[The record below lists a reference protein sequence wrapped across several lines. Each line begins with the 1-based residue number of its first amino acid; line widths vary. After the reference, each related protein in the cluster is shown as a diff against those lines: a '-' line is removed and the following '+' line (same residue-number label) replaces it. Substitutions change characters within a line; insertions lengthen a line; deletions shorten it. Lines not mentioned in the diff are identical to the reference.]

1 MKKESQHIFDNPR
14 NIKRLLRVFFTL
26 CAVLLL
32 LEVMHHRHMM
42 HAWEHL
48 WGFYSIFGF
57 VACVA
62 LVLIAKELR
71 KVLMRP
77 EDYYDAD

>member
-1 MKKESQHIFDNPR
+1 MKKERQHIFDNPR

-32 LEVMHHRHMM
+32 LDVVHHRHII
-42 HAWEHL
+42 HPWEYL
-48 WGFYSIFGF
+48 WGFYGIFGF

-62 LVLIAKELR
+62 LVLIAKALR
-71 KVLMRP
+71 KILMRP